1 MYHGHKNDLSLLERL
16 LEFCLWTWLFG
27 RWQRNSQLPNK
38 AVICIFNIVSAS
50 VKKLEKIYSSSYSI
64 FCYSV
69 TKSCPTHC
77 DPMNCSTPGSSVFH
91 YFCQFAQIHVESV
104 MLSNLLIH
112 CYPFSSFPQSFP
124 ASWSF
129 PVSQFFASGVQS
141 IGASSLTS
149 VFPMP
154 IQGWFL

>member
-1 MYHGHKNDLSLLERL
+1 MPMYHGHKNDLSLLERL

-69 TKSCPTHC
+69 TKSCPTLC
-77 DPMNCSTPGSSVFH
+77 DPMDCSMPGPLSSTISQSLLKVMSMEL
-91 YFCQFAQIHVESV
+91 A
-104 MLSNLLIH
+104 MLSSHLIQCLHLLLLRPIF
-112 CYPFSSFPQSFP
+112 PSIRVFSIES
-124 ASWSF
+124 ALCISW
-129 PVSQFFASGVQS
+129 PKY
-141 IGASSLTS
+141 
-149 VFPMP
+149 
-154 IQGWFL
+154 